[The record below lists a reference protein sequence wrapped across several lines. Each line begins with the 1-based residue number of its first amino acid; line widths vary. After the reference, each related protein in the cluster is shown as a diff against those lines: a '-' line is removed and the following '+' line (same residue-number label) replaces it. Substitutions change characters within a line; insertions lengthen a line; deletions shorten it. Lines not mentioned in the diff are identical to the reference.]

1 MAPGS
6 AVYGEPPLWAK
17 SPMPSVGPRGAGTM
31 PEGTKLF
38 TFAIVSDTHV
48 RPPGGDQSSPF
59 PVNLKANAR
68 ARFAVREIVRRG
80 PALTVHL
87 GDMVHPMPSL
97 PTFAPAAEEAK
108 RILAPLA
115 PHLKF
120 VAGNHDVGDKPL
132 KGLPAEHASP
142 QSLALFEEHFGPSW
156 YTFEHG
162 GCCFLVINSSLINRG
177 ISAEEQQ
184 RNWLEGV
191 FARRD
196 RGRTFLFAHY

>member
-1 MAPGS
+1 MVPN
-6 AVYGEPPLWAK
+6 
-17 SPMPSVGPRGAGTM
+17 GP
-31 PEGTKLF
+31 KLF

-48 RPPGGDQSSPF
+48 RPPGGDLSSPF

-68 ARFAVREIVRRG
+68 ARFAVREIVLRR
-80 PALTVHL
+80 PAFTVHL

-132 KGLPAEHASP
+132 KGLPAEYASP
-142 QSLALFEEHFGPSW
+142 QSISLFEEHFGPSW
-156 YTFEHG
+156 YAFEHS
-162 GCCFLVINSSLINRG
+162 GCRFLVINSSLINRG
-177 ISAEEQQ
+177 IAAEVDQ

-191 FARRD
+191 LAREQK
-196 RGRTFLFAHY
+196 G